1 MEATRA
7 SKSFGM
13 TLKLSLT
20 EIDKPSTTLVDVV
33 QFIFLQTGELPDGLQ
48 FLELCFLIP

>member
-13 TLKLSLT
+13 TFELFLT
-20 EIDKPSTTLVDVV
+20 EIGKPPTTLIDVV
-33 QFIFLQTGELPDGLQ
+33 LVRPTIYLFANWGTS
-48 FLELCFLIP
+48 